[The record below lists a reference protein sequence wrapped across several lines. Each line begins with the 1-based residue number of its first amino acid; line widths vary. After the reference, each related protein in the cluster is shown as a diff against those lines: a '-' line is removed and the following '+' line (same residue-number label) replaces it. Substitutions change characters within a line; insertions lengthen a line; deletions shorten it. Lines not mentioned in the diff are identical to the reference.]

1 MSKQIAGI
9 LILLFAFTAGIH
21 AQIFQ
26 TDLDRGFK
34 ALDKNEYDKAIGYFS
49 SEISD
54 DSANAGA
61 NYGMAQVY
69 FSKGYTG
76 FNTEKAYGY
85 IVQANSDFRSAT
97 KKQVSSFAK
106 VNVTQATIDELRGKI
121 DDELFSAAAAT
132 YSVPVLQ
139 EFVSKY
145 PNNKNAADAKTLI
158 AQLESLD
165 VASGSSEEALDAYI
179 KKNPTGKGAEKAI
192 TLRNMLAFEKA
203 KQANTIEALREF
215 ISTYPDAVEVEEA
228 NIALA
233 SLEYVKAKQ
242 LNTIAA
248 YDTFMVQY
256 PEALEYRDAEIQR
269 NQLAYIELLE
279 KQSNLQNAQLAEADQ
294 TIQTT
299 GNWLNLMI
307 AGLAV
312 VLVFAFIV
320 YRGYME
326 KKKSNREITEQ
337 KEIIE
342 QKNTEI
348 VDSINYAKR
357 IQDSMLPSL
366 DEIKKHLP
374 ETFVFFRPRN
384 IVSGDF
390 YWFAQT
396 GDRVY
401 IAAADCTGHGVPGSL
416 VSMIGFNFLNQVVN
430 EMGIK
435 EPGEILDELH
445 TRVSVTLNKDS
456 GPESSVM
463 RDGMD
468 IALLSINRAT
478 KQVTFSGAV
487 RPLVYID
494 DEGIKS
500 IRSGMYSIGGIKDL
514 KSDPYPTHTIQP
526 KGKTTFYLFSDGYAD
541 QFGGPQG
548 KKYKMKKL
556 QDLLHSLKDHP
567 VHTQQEI
574 VETEFNKW
582 MGNNEQVDDVC
593 VIGIRF

>member
-1 MSKQIAGI
+1 MKRAITILVFTMLCSVGI
-9 LILLFAFTAGIH
+9 R
-21 AQIFQ
+21 AQIFL

-34 ALDKNEYDKAIGYFS
+34 ALNKNEYDNAIGYFNK
-49 SEISD
+49 ELSD

-61 NYGMAQVY
+61 NYGLAQVY
-69 FSKGYTG
+69 FSKSYSG
-76 FNTEKAYGY
+76 FDPEKAHVF
-85 IVQANSDFRSAT
+85 ILEALVDFKSASR
-97 KKQVSSFAK
+97 KQVTTLSK
-106 VNVTQATIDELRGKI
+106 NNVTQATIDDLKERI
-121 DDELFSAAAAT
+121 DDEIFSTAAAT
-132 YSVPVLQ
+132 FSPPALE
-139 EFVSKY
+139 EFIQKY
-145 PNNKNAADAKTLI
+145 PNSKNVDDARMLI
-158 AQLESLD
+158 EQLELLN
-165 VASGSSEEALDAYI
+165 VTSGNSEDALNAYI
-179 KKNPTGKGAEKAI
+179 RNNPNAPGAEKAI
-192 TLRNMLAFEKA
+192 KVRNKLAFEKA
-203 KQANTIEALREF
+203 KQANTIEALQEF
-215 ISTYPDAVEVEEA
+215 IATHPDAEEIEEA

-233 SLEYVKAKQ
+233 TLEYDKARL
-242 LNTIAA
+242 LNTIEA
-248 YDTFMVQY
+248 YDAFMVKY
-256 PEALEYRDAEIQR
+256 PEALEFHDAEMQR
-269 NQLAYIELLE
+269 NQLAYIQLLE
-279 KQSNLQNAQLAEADQ
+279 EQSNQKNAQLAEADK
-294 TIQTT
+294 TIETT
-299 GNWLNLMI
+299 GNWLNLVI
-307 AGLAV
+307 AGLAC
-312 VLVFAFIV
+312 VLVLAFVV
-320 YRGYME
+320 YRGYLQ
-326 KKKSNREITEQ
+326 KKKSNEEITEQ

-342 QKNTEI
+342 QKNKEI

-366 DEIKKHLP
+366 DEIRKHLP

-430 EMGIK
+430 EMGIT

-445 TRVSVTLNKDS
+445 ARISVTLNKDS
-456 GPESSVM
+456 GPDSSVM

-478 KQVTFSGAV
+478 KLVSFSGAV

-526 KGKTTFYLFSDGYAD
+526 KGKATFYLFSDGYAD

-556 QDLLHSLKDHP
+556 QELLHSMSAHP
-567 VHTQQEI
+567 LSAQQDL
-574 VETEFNKW
+574 VESEFNKW
-582 MGNNEQVDDVC
+582 IGNHEQVDDVC